1 MTKLNS
7 IYNSVIK
14 TLLAKETHHKLEV
27 FFVYLAIILGGL
39 HVLIIALARAGIL
52 DNTYLADQSLL
63 TAVATPFTVI
73 LLFEVLMMILSVAKS
88 IPVSVGKQYE
98 IVALVLVRDVFK
110 LLSELKPQES
120 VLGQIDLVAIGLA
133 DVFLAI
139 IFFGLIY
146 LYNRAREKVEE
157 NFCKLE
163 YESGF
168 MKVKE
173 KFSLFLVV
181 CYLVFMAVFA
191 YNLIQSGSIE
201 QLINKFKELD
211 FLIDLFTLMVLADVL
226 ILLLTFIR
234 RNSFSSV
241 FYEAVLVISAVVIRF
256 AFVLSSP
263 FNGLFAIAGI
273 VIGVFVSWVYSKY
286 SCKPESEYF

>member
-1 MTKLNS
+1 M
-7 IYNSVIK
+7 
-14 TLLAKETHHKLEV
+14 
-27 FFVYLAIILGGL
+27 
-39 HVLIIALARAGIL
+39 IIALARSGVL
-52 DNTYLADQSLL
+52 NNSYLADQSLL
-63 TAVATPFTVI
+63 TGVATPFTVI
-73 LLFEVLMMILSVAKS
+73 LLFEVLMMIFSVAKS

-120 VLGQIDLVAIGLA
+120 VLNQLDLVATGLA

-139 IFFGLIY
+139 TFFGFIY
-146 LYNRAREKVEE
+146 IYNRAREKVEE

-163 YESGF
+163 YETGF

-173 KFSLFLVV
+173 KFSLFLVI
-181 CYLVFMAVFA
+181 CYIIFLAVFV
-191 YNLIQSGSIE
+191 YNLALSGSIE
-201 QLINKFKELD
+201 ELISKFKSLD
-211 FLIDLFTLMVLADVL
+211 FLVDLFTLMVLADVL

-241 FYEAVLVISAVVIRF
+241 FYEAVLVISSVVIRF
-256 AFVLSSP
+256 AFVLASP

-273 VIGVFVSWVYSKY
+273 IIGVFVSYVYSKY
-286 SCKPESEYF
+286 SCRPESEYF